1 MQDPEMMR
9 EAQRMM
15 QDPQF
20 QLQMQQMM
28 QQQKMQQAIQATK
41 QTIADPH
48 KLKQLELKTKLALAD
63 GEKKL
68 AALEKEQQ
76 QKKKQESTKKDN
88 GSDGDIKKAVQ
99 GDDVGDTT
107 VLTDAEDGKLSGDH
121 HDTDTDESNNHH
133 DNTEL
138 QEAEDDIPDLPA
150 LSLN

>member
-1 MQDPEMMR
+1 MMR

-28 QQQKMQQAIQATK
+28 QQQNMQQAIQTTK
-41 QTIADPH
+41 QTISDPH

-68 AALEKEQQ
+68 AALETEQQ
-76 QKKKQESTKKDN
+76 RKLREPS
-88 GSDGDIKKAVQ
+88 Q
-99 GDDVGDTT
+99 GDDHKNADDTKILPT
-107 VLTDAEDGKLSGDH
+107 KDVIESSKDYAVDDDDN
-121 HDTDTDESNNHH
+121 HDTEKNDATAIVNDDNNH
-133 DNTEL
+133 
-138 QEAEDDIPDLPA
+138 AEEDDDDIPDMPA